1 MREYDRSM
9 NAWRRRGAAAAGF
22 ALLTLLAELTGR
34 SLTLRLDGVAHVQPL
49 APPSSG
55 GYPFL
60 LAGVRT
66 LAALLLAAVAW
77 RLLRAHATAA
87 AGRRFLTALGHH
99 TPRPSPRLR
108 LRLSPRLWLASFA
121 ATSIW
126 FLAQDDFGRLAG
138 GRWPLLAPWLHTYAL
153 GVFAVLSALLA
164 VGWAAVRDWLA
175 DVEQYAAWTFARA
188 GRLLRLASPPVARR
202 RPADHHGP
210 RRLFGLA
217 FESRP
222 PPLAV

>member
-1 MREYDRSM
+1 VG
-9 NAWRRRGAAAAGF
+9 AWRRRGAAAAGF

-34 SLTLRLDGVAHVQPL
+34 SITLRLDGAAHVAPL
-49 APPSSG
+49 AASTSRT
-55 GYPFL
+55 YLFL
-60 LAGVRT
+60 LAGVRGM
-66 LAALLLAAVAW
+66 AALLLAAVAW

-87 AGRRFLTALGHH
+87 AGERLLARLGHRAAAPA
-99 TPRPSPRLR
+99 PRVR

-126 FLAQDDFGRLAG
+126 FLAQDDYLRLSQ

-175 DVEQYAAWTFARA
+175 DVESYAAWMFACAGRILRLITPKPPRRRADEARA
-188 GRLLRLASPPVARR
+188 PRR
-202 RPADHHGP
+202 R
-210 RRLFGLA
+210 FGLA

-222 PPLAV
+222 PPVPA

>member
-1 MREYDRSM
+1 V
-9 NAWRRRGAAAAGF
+9 
-22 ALLTLLAELTGR
+22 LTLLAELTGR
-34 SLTLRLDGVAHVQPL
+34 SLTQRLDGVAHVAPL
-49 APPSSG
+49 ATPTSRT
-55 GYPFL
+55 YPFL
-60 LAGVRT
+60 LAGVRG

-77 RLLRAHATAA
+77 RLLRAHATVAT
-87 AGRRFLTALGHH
+87 GRFLAALGHR
-99 TPRPSPRLR
+99 TPGPAPRIR

-126 FLAQDDFGRLAG
+126 FLAQDDYARLAG

-175 DVEQYAAWTFARA
+175 DVERYAAWTFACA
-188 GRLLRLASPPVARR
+188 GRILRLAVGPSAPRC
-202 RPADHHGP
+202 RPADDRTP
-210 RRLFGLA
+210 RHLFGLA

-222 PPLAV
+222 PPLAA

>member
-1 MREYDRSM
+1 MRV
-9 NAWRRRGAAAAGF
+9 WRRRGQAAAGF
-22 ALLTLLAELTGR
+22 AVLTLLTELTGR
-34 SLTLRLDGVAHVQPL
+34 SITLRLDGAARVAPL
-49 APPSSG
+49 AAPTARS
-55 GYPFL
+55 YPFL
-60 LAGVRT
+60 LAGVRG

-87 AGRRFLTALGHH
+87 AGERLLGRLAQRRA
-99 TPRPSPRLR
+99 PRIRLR
-108 LRLSPRLWLASFA
+108 LAPRLWLGSFA

-126 FLAQDDFGRLAG
+126 FLAQDDFARLSA

-175 DVEQYAAWTFARA
+175 EVEGYAAWTMACAGRFLRLFATPTPHGRPDGARA
-188 GRLLRLASPPVARR
+188 
-202 RPADHHGP
+202 P

-222 PPLAV
+222 PPLPA